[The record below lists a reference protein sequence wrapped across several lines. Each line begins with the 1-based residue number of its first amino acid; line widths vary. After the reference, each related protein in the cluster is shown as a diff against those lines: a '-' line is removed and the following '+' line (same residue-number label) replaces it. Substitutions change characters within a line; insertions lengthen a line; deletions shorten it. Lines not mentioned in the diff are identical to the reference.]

1 MIVCKFGGTSVADA
15 VAIDRV
21 ATIIRGKQ
29 ARQPVVVVSALGGA
43 TNMLLDIA
51 NKAAAGELLVAL
63 QLIEQLRDRHLR
75 EAATLLEGAPDAEE
89 IALEIATGFDELAHL
104 AEAFRTLGYL
114 TPRSLDTV
122 AALGELL
129 SSQIVT
135 AALRHRGLPTVFVD
149 ARDVMITNDQF
160 TRADPDRSGIEH
172 ASRTHLVSAI
182 EAGQIPVMGGFV
194 GATPQRVTT
203 TLGRGGSDYS
213 AALIGA
219 AIDAEAIEIWT
230 DVDGM
235 LTADPRVVPDAK
247 TIDRIRFDEAAEL
260 ASFGA
265 KVLHPS
271 TIAPA
276 VQRGIPVHVLNSR
289 KPEGTGTL
297 IAFEAPRMPVRAIA
311 GKRNTTVVKLRSARM
326 LLAPGFLRRVFEIFE
341 RHRTSVDVVA
351 TSEVSISVTLDDASN
366 LDAVVS
372 DLMQFGDVAVERHR
386 GIVAIVG
393 AGIADGGTAM
403 ARAVAALG
411 EVPVYMVSLSATGI
425 NFTLVIDDAQVV
437 PAMQRLHAAFFGGNA
452 TAELP
457 DAARADL
464 VPSGTAPMLTASAAP
479 VQNAAAPS

>member
-15 VAIDRV
+15 TAIDRV
-21 ATIIRGKQ
+21 AEIVRGKES
-29 ARQPVVVVSALGGA
+29 RRPVVVVSALGGA
-43 TNMLLDIA
+43 TNSLLEIA
-51 NKAAAGELLVAL
+51 TRAAAGELLIAL
-63 QLIEQLRDRHLR
+63 QSIESLRDRHLR
-75 EAATLLEGAPDAEE
+75 EAATLLEGSPDAEE
-89 IALEIATGFDELAHL
+89 IGLEIATGFDELAHL

-129 SSQIVT
+129 SSQIVA
-135 AALRHRGLPTVFVD
+135 AALRHRGLPTRFID

-160 TRADPDRSGIEH
+160 TRAEPDQPAIDFAVRS
-172 ASRTHLVSAI
+172 HLLPSV
-182 EAGQIPVMGGFV
+182 EQGMIPVMGGFV
-194 GATPQRVTT
+194 GATAGRITT

-219 AIDAEAIEIWT
+219 AIEAEAIEIWT

-235 LTADPRVVPDAK
+235 LTAAPRVVPEAR

-276 VQRGIPVHVLNSR
+276 VQRGIPVYVLNSR

-326 LLAPGFLRRVFEIFE
+326 LLAPGFLRRVFEVFE
-341 RHRTSVDVVA
+341 RHRTSIDVVA
-351 TSEVSISVTLDDASN
+351 TSEVSISVTLDDPTN
-366 LDAVVS
+366 LDDVVS
-372 DLMQFGDVAVERHR
+372 DLMAFGDVSVERHR

-393 AGIADGGTAM
+393 AGIADGGSAM
-403 ARAVAALG
+403 AQAVAALG
-411 EVPVYMVSLSATGI
+411 QVPVYMASLSATGI
-425 NFTLVIDDAQVV
+425 NFTLVIDDRHVV
-437 PAMQRLHAAFFGGNA
+437 PAMQRLHATFFG
-452 TAELP
+452 
-457 DAARADL
+457 
-464 VPSGTAPMLTASAAP
+464 AS
-479 VQNAAAPS
+479 ST